1 MTDDD
6 LDAVVALEQA
16 VFSDPWQRSFF
27 RADLHRPVGLML
39 VAEQDGRLL
48 GYAVAWG
55 GEETHIANLA
65 VAPGERRQGIGTKL
79 VRACLREASKLEVER
94 VFVLTYVPGFFQDLG
109 FRRVDR
115 TELPHRIWAECVR
128 CPQFPDCDELAMVID
143 LPKPNRSRRRG
154 ARTRRRRRTSA

>member
-6 LDAVVALEQA
+6 LDDVVALEQA

-27 RADLHRPVGLML
+27 RADLHRPDGLML

-65 VAPGERRQGIGTKL
+65 VAPGERRQGIGTRL
-79 VRACLREASKLEVER
+79 VGEVTEFARRVGAESLFLEVREGNTGAR
-94 VFVLTYVPGFFQDLG
+94 EFYRRLG
-109 FRRVDR
+109 FVPTFLRRGYYRDGESAVVMER
-115 TELPHRIWAECVR
+115 
-128 CPQFPDCDELAMVID
+128 D
-143 LPKPNRSRRRG
+143 LPEAP
-154 ARTRRRRRTSA
+154 A